1 MKVIERILGGQ
12 KPATAVRSS
21 MDDLLPLFTADNM
34 IPLLNT
40 TMAGQSQET
49 ALGNTY
55 DAYHRN
61 GPVFALTL
69 ARMQLFSQIRFQWA
83 NAGKGKPG
91 ALFGSPELAVLENP
105 WPGGVTADLLA
116 RMELDVTTAGN
127 SYIWRR
133 GATKLGR
140 LRPEWVTIVLG
151 SATDA
156 THPGEAPDVEVAG
169 YFYDPPNGLDRI
181 FVPNEVAH
189 YAPIPDPNSNFLG
202 MSWVTPVMME
212 ARADDAAMVHK
223 DAFFRNAATPN
234 LAIKF
239 DPAVAIESVERFKA
253 LIESEHRGF
262 RNAYKTLYLGGGA
275 DPVVIGKDFQQL
287 DFAAV
292 QGKGESRL
300 ASAAGMP
307 PSWVGFSEGL
317 QGSALNAGNFDS
329 ARRRLADGTMQ
340 HLWRNAAASLQ
351 SIVRPPHSG
360 VNLWFDTSDVPFLSE
375 AAETAATVQA
385 QQAQTITTLVRDGF
399 TPESVVAAVTAG
411 DWALLVHTGLT
422 SVQLQEPGTQP
433 AATTPQNG
441 A

>member
-1 MKVIERILGGQ
+1 MRLYESLLGGRRTEDQ
-12 KPATAVRSS
+12 ARSS
-21 MDDLLPLFTADNM
+21 LDDMLGLFTVDNR

-49 ALGNTY
+49 ALKNSY
-55 DAYHRN
+55 DAVRRN
-61 GPVFALTL
+61 GPVFALTM
-69 ARMQLFSQIRFQWA
+69 ARMQLFSQIRFQWTRFSGG
-83 NAGKGKPG
+83 NSG
-91 ALFGSPELAVLENP
+91 ALFGTPELAVLENP

-127 SYIWRR
+127 AYIWRR
-133 GATKLGR
+133 SSTRLGR
-140 LRPEWVTIVLG
+140 LRPEWTTIVLG
-151 SATDA
+151 SQTSAD
-156 THPGEAPDVEVAG
+156 HPGEAPDVEVAG
-169 YFYDPPNGLDRI
+169 YLYDPPKGESRV
-181 FVPNEVAH
+181 FGPEQVAH
-189 YAPIPDPNSNFLG
+189 YAPVPDPDATFLG
-202 MSWVTPVMME
+202 MSWVTPVMLE

-223 DAFFRNAATPN
+223 GAFFRNAATPN

-239 DPAVAIESVERFKA
+239 DPAVSAEAVERFKA
-253 LIESEHRGF
+253 LVEDSHTGF
-262 RNAYKTLYLGGGA
+262 RNAYKTMYLGGGA
-275 DPVVIGKDFQQL
+275 DPVVVGKDFQQL

-351 SIVRPPHSG
+351 NIVRPPATG
-360 VNLWFDTSDVPFLSE
+360 VRLWFDTSDVPFLSD
-375 AAETAATVQA
+375 AAETTAKVQA
-385 QQAQTITTLVRDGF
+385 EQAQTITALVRDGF
-399 TPESVVAAVTAG
+399 TPDSAVQAVINQ
-411 DWALLVHTGLT
+411 DWTQLVHTGLV
-422 SVQLQEPGTQP
+422 SVQMQKPG
-433 AATTPQNG
+433 AGDPQNG